1 MSKTETKVIAI
12 IVDKLGVDAKG
23 EKAYYFT
30 TKTPIYDKDGKVKG
44 IIGTSIDITLQK
56 EAEAREKAALAD
68 AVAARKEVEAME
80 KQVKENPSARVAQ
93 RALASEVTKIVH
105 GEKRTESV
113 EKVTAVLFGA
123 APVKD
128 LSAEEIDMLA
138 EEIPHSKIGK
148 KLVDVLTESGVASS
162 NGDARRLIESGG
174 ISVNGEK
181 AAADATVSELSLI
194 KKGKKQLADEV
205 HRIGTLANFAFVRQK
220 EPLGTGDALLQVRH
234 LIGNEPVAVFYGD
247 DMVVSDKPCLAQLI
261 EVYDRYNAP
270 VMALERVPKKEVS
283 RYGVI
288 DGASVDKRIYKVQ
301 ALVEKPSV
309 EDAPSNL
316 IRIGRAIFT
325 PKLFELLA
333 TIKRPKKG
341 EFYDVYAL
349 DHFAKHGGD
358 LYGYEYEGVRYD
370 CGEKL
375 GFLKATVQAGLNHA
389 EVGKE
394 FAEYL
399 RKIRP

>member
-1 MSKTETKVIAI
+1 MKKVKKAILLVAGFGTRFLPATKAQPKEMLPL
-12 IVDKLGVDAKG
+12 VDKPVIQFLV
-23 EKAYYFT
+23 E
-30 TKTPIYDKDGKVKG
+30 
-44 IIGTSIDITLQK
+44 
-56 EAEAREKAALAD
+56 E
-68 AVAARKEVEAME
+68 AVASGITDIIFVTGKG
-80 KQVKENPSARVAQ
+80 K
-93 RALASEVTKIVH
+93 RAIEDH
-105 GEKRTESV
+105 
-113 EKVTAVLFGA
+113 FDFA
-123 APVKD
+123 A
-128 LSAEEIDMLA
+128 
-138 EEIPHSKIGK
+138 
-148 KLVDVLTESGVASS
+148 
-162 NGDARRLIESGG
+162 
-174 ISVNGEK
+174 
-181 AAADATVSELSLI
+181 ELEMYLI

-288 DGASVDKRIYKVQ
+288 DGTSVDKRIYKVQ

-309 EDAPSNL
+309 ADAPSNL

-325 PKLFELLA
+325 PELFELLA

-399 RKIRP
+399 NKIRP